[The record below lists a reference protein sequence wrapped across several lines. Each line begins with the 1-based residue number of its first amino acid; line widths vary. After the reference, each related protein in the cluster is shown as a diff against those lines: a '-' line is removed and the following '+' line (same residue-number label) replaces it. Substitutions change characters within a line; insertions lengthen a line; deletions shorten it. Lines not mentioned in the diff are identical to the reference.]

1 MPSVDRKMLIVLAN
15 RLRGYRRPLRN
26 DDARIISTD
35 IT

>member
-1 MPSVDRKMLIVLAN
+1 MLIVLAN
-15 RLRGYRRPLRN
+15 RLRDIESRYVP